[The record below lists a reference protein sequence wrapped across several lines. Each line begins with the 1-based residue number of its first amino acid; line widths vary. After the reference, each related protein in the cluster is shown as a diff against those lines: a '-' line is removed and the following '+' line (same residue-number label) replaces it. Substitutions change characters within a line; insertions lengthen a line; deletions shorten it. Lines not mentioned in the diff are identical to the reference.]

1 MAEDEKNTQKED
13 MGCCGGAFF
22 MDMMRKIPEAEKSSH
37 GFDCAQMMSRMKT
50 MCCGSGE
57 KKEAAKADPV
67 PNS

>member
-22 MDMMRKIPEAEKSSH
+22 MDMMRKMQEGKKSGT
-37 GFDCAQMMSRMKT
+37 GFDCAQMMSLMMP

-57 KKEAAKADPV
+57 KKEAAKANPV
-67 PNS
+67 PNP